1 MSGKF
6 IVFEGIDGSGSST
19 QAKLL
24 YDFLLSKSQK
34 AILTSEP
41 SIGPVGNLIRE
52 IHTMRVTV
60 SGDLDTREKLLSYLF
75 AADRHDHLYNS
86 INGIMKQIN
95 DGYYV
100 ISTRYFLSSFA
111 YHVVSEKDY
120 QTIEFLN
127 KDFPLPDY
135 TFYLDCPVEHSL
147 KRISAGRVPDLN
159 EEESNLKRVTRNYRD
174 AISKYKGAI
183 FMIDALRGQK
193 EISARIIN
201 ILSENA
207 ALSG

>member
-24 YDFLLSKSQK
+24 YDFLLSKSYK
-34 AILTSEP
+34 AILTAEP
-41 SIGPVGNLIRE
+41 SIGPIGNLIRE
-52 IHTMRVTV
+52 IHTMRVTI
-60 SGDLDTREKLLSYLF
+60 SGDRPTREKLLSYLF

-86 INGIMKQIN
+86 INGIIKQIN

-111 YHVVSEKDY
+111 YHVITEKDY
-120 QTIEFLN
+120 ETISFLN

-147 KRISAGRVPDLN
+147 KRISSARVPDLN
-159 EEESNLKRVTRNYRD
+159 EEESNLKRVTKNYHD
-174 AISKYKGAI
+174 AISKYKGEL
-183 FMIDALRGQK
+183 FMIDARRAQN
-193 EISARIIN
+193 EISAEIIG
-201 ILSENA
+201 ILTDKR
-207 ALSG
+207 AL